1 MSAELLT
8 AWGWQGVVLLAW
20 FGLSVGSFLNVVIYR
35 LPVMLNRDWQ
45 AQARE
50 ILAQG
55 GTNVPPTDLEPD
67 EPFNLMVPR
76 SRCPHCGHQIR
87 AWENIPVVSW
97 LILRGRCSNCGAGIS
112 WRYPSIELLTGLMTV
127 AVIALFGFTW
137 LGLAAC
143 CFTWMLIALTFIDYD
158 TTLLPDQI
166 TYPLL
171 WLGLVTN
178 ALLPGIVPLTDAV
191 IGAVAGYLALWLT
204 FWGFKLVTG
213 KEGMG
218 YGDFKLLAALG
229 AWLGWQ
235 MLPGIILIAASVGLV
250 YALLRMLITRASATA
265 AADVEAGQDTGDL
278 SVPAG
283 AIPFGPFLAIA
294 GWVALVF
301 RDTVLAVFLP

>member
-1 MSAELLT
+1 MSADLLT

-20 FGLSVGSFLNVVIYR
+20 IGLSVGSFLNVVIYR
-35 LPVMLNRDWQ
+35 LPVMLNREWQ
-45 AQARE
+45 SQARE
-50 ILAQG
+50 ILAQS
-55 GTNVPPTDLEPD
+55 GTDVPAADVEAE

-87 AWENIPVVSW
+87 AWENIPVISW
-97 LILRGRCSNCGAGIS
+97 LILRGRCSNCGAGIA

-127 AVIALFGFTW
+127 AIIALFGFTW

-143 CFTWMLIALTFIDYD
+143 FFTWMLITLTFIDYD

-171 WLGLVTN
+171 WLGLLTN
-178 ALLPGIVPLTDAV
+178 ALLPGIVPLTEAI
-191 IGAVAGYLALWLT
+191 IGAVAGYLFLWLT
-204 FWGFKLVTG
+204 YWGFKLATG

-250 YALLRMLITRASATA
+250 YALLRMLVTRSAATEPA
-265 AADVEAGQDTGDL
+265 ETEPVDTT
-278 SVPAG
+278 VPAG